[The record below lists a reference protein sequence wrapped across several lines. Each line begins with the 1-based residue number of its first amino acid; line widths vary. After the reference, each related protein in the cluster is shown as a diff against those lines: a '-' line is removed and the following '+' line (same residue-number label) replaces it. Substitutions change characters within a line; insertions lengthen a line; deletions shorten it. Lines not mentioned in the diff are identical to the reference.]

1 MVEENRSITDRTHR
15 SPHQFG
21 SHPNHLPKP
30 TLARK
35 LYVSWQTLG
44 MNGPMAEILPILIAD
59 DQRDVLEALRFLFK
73 AEGLTSVQA
82 MHPDAVIDVLKKQP
96 VAVVLMDLNYTR
108 DTTSGQEGLDLL
120 ERIRALDAEL
130 PVVVMTAWGT
140 IDIAV
145 EAMRRG
151 ANDFVEKPWD
161 NARLLS
167 ILRNQAALNATRKR
181 AQKLEREVE
190 ILRGA
195 GGDFIAES
203 AAMRPVLEMIQR
215 VGPTDANILIL
226 GENGTGKGLIADL
239 IHQNSRRAGKSLIKV
254 NMGGIAEPVFESEMF
269 GHVRGAFTDAKQD
282 RIGRFELADGG
293 TLFLDEIGNIPLS
306 QQPKLLR
313 VLEDGEY
320 ERLGSSRTSK
330 AQVRLLSATNADLAD
345 DVAKGRFRKDLLFR
359 LNTVELRL
367 PALRERREDILPLTR
382 RLLLRFGLRYQ
393 REGVRLS
400 ANAERALLGYTWPGN
415 VRELSHVIERAV
427 LMSRADEIADLDFSF
442 AAARQSESELDHLTL
457 DAAEEMLVRRAMIRS
472 EGNVQRASDYL
483 GLSRAALYR
492 RMEKYGIRSPGE
504 AGCE

>member
-1 MVEENRSITDRTHR
+1 MSDT
-15 SPHQFG
+15 
-21 SHPNHLPKP
+21 
-30 TLARK
+30 
-35 LYVSWQTLG
+35 
-44 MNGPMAEILPILIAD
+44 LPILIAD
-59 DQRDVLEALRFLFK
+59 DQRDVLEALRFLLK
-73 AEGLTSVQA
+73 AEGLPSVQA
-82 MHPDAVIDVLKKQP
+82 MHPDAVIEVLKKQP

-161 NARLLS
+161 NARLMS
-167 ILRNQAALNATRKR
+167 ILRNQAALGATRKR

-190 ILRGA
+190 ILRGT
-195 GGDFIAES
+195 GNGDFIAES
-203 AAMRPVLEMIQR
+203 AAMAPVLDMIQR
-215 VGPTDANILIL
+215 VGPTDANVLIL

-239 IHQNSRRAGKSLIKV
+239 LHQNSRRADKPLIKV
-254 NMGGIAEPVFESEMF
+254 NMGGIAETVFESEMF

-293 TLFLDEIGNIPLS
+293 SLFLDEVGNIPTS

-313 VLEDGEY
+313 VLEDGEF
-320 ERLGSSRTSK
+320 ERLGSSRTSRSN
-330 AQVRLLSATNADLAD
+330 VRLISATNADLAD
-345 DVAKGRFRKDLLFR
+345 EVSKGRFRKDLLFR

-367 PALRERREDILPLTR
+367 PPLRERREDILPLAR
-382 RLLLRFGLRYQ
+382 RLLSRFGQRYQ
-393 REGVRLS
+393 REDVRLS
-400 ANAERALLGYTWPGN
+400 PSAERGLLGYAWPGN

-427 LMSRADEIADLDFSF
+427 LMSRASEIGELDFSF
-442 AAARQSESELDHLTL
+442 APTRQNDSELDHLTL

-472 EGNVQRASDYL
+472 EGNVQKASDYL

-492 RMEKYGIRSPGE
+492 RLEKYGIRSPGE
-504 AGCE
+504 DDGE